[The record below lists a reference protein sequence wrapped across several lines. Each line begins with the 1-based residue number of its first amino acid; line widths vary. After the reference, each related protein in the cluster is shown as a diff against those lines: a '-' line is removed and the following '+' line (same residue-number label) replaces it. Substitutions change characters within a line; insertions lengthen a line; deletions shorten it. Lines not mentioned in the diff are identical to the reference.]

1 MKLEINFFFFLV
13 LFIAELNIALVTQ
26 EKELVWC

>member
-13 LFIAELNIALVTQ
+13 LFIAELKIALVTQ
-26 EKELVWC
+26 EKELVWW